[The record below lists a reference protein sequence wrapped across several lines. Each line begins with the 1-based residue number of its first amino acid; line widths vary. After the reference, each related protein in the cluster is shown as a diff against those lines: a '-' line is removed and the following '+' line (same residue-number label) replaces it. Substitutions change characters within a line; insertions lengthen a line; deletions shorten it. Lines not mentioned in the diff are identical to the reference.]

1 MPDTNIEFLATLES
15 IIRQRLEEEPKGSY
29 TAELVAQ
36 GDKRVAQKVG
46 EEAIEL
52 ALASAAGDREEQLAE
67 AADLIYHLLVLWAE
81 QGIKPEEV
89 FAELES
95 RAGTSGVEEKQSR
108 TGDDS

>member
-52 ALASAAGDREEQLAE
+52 ALASAAGNREEQLAE
-67 AADLIYHLLVLWAE
+67 AADLIYHLLVLLASKEIRLGEVAE
-81 QGIKPEEV
+81 K
-89 FAELES
+89 LEQRHRS
-95 RAGTSGVEEKQSR
+95 AA
-108 TGDDS
+108 